1 MKRKIFKHP
10 KVRRMAG
17 GKYEKSLK
25 EKAATNALSIWFF
38 FHLVFLSFVVAAAV
52 VVGMRACV
60 LV

>member
-1 MKRKIFKHP
+1 
-10 KVRRMAG
+10 MAG